1 MSQPELRP
9 SVHRSATSLAGLWHL
24 APRQAL
30 SLFPDTDRE
39 LRIAQGRVW
48 VTTGERHG
56 PKGWP
61 VPGDWVLRQ
70 GDVLRVPAG
79 AHLVMESWPE
89 ADGVPVRFDFA
100 VCEPALAVPL
110 PLQVSRFQREVAQP
124 ARELGVALGQ
134 ALRALGRLVVG
145 IAGCADV
152 FVAGRGRV
160 LSPLEGGMPP

>member
-1 MSQPELRP
+1 MAHPELRP
-9 SVHRSATSLAGLWHL
+9 SAHRSAASLAGLWHL

-30 SLFPDTDRE
+30 SLYPATDRE

-48 VTTGERHG
+48 VTAGEHHG

-89 ADGVPVRFDFA
+89 ADGAAVRFDFA
-100 VCEPALAVPL
+100 VCEPALATPL
-110 PLQVSRFQREVAQP
+110 PLQSSRFHRDVAQP

-152 FVAGRGRV
+152 LVAGRGRV